1 MINNRTYGID
11 ADVLAYNA
19 RIVAGGN
26 QGLGPVGMRQ
36 VNQFVIGLKKM
47 KLWDLAANIFLLSSN
62 QNAGGGT
69 TVYGLKP
76 NNDGTFLFNS
86 PNRIEWSTNG
96 MNFYA
101 PDIDGFGIN
110 GSCYVECPPLQVYQ
124 GNVTFFAIGRGN
136 TDNNLSRAV
145 YFVNQGS
152 LSDGDRIIR
161 IWVNDAFNNNTEIT
175 YGSAS
180 DTSAN
185 ARVLAGTGFNSV
197 SYTAYYDSTTTNG
210 YLKVYKNGILVTT
223 TATAAM
229 TIPPYDTS
237 QIYPGPIKLKL
248 GGYVYKNDTKLHFFG
263 AFYKTLSD
271 AEHKDLNNLI
281 KRTVGE
287 GLALP

>member
-1 MINNRTYGID
+1 MITNRTYGID

-62 QNAGGGT
+62 QNAGAGT

-76 NNDGTFLFNS
+76 NNDGTFLLTSNGV
-86 PNRIEWSTNG
+86 NKIEWSTNG
-96 MNFYA
+96 INFYTE
-101 PDIDGFGIN
+101 
-110 GSCYVECPPLQVYQ
+110 GSGTAWITCPPLQVY
-124 GNVTFFAIGRGN
+124 RGN
-136 TDNNLSRAV
+136 ISYIGIGKGNGTNKAV
-145 YFVNQGS
+145 YFATQS
-152 LSDGDRIIR
+152 DDSDGERVMR
-161 IWVNDAFNNNTEIT
+161 LWVDALYNSTEIT
-175 YGSAS
+175 YGSAI

-185 ARVLAGTGFNSV
+185 AQVKAGTGFNSV
-197 SYTAYYDSTTTNG
+197 SYTVYYDPATTNG
-210 YLKVYKNGILVTT
+210 YLKVYKNANLVTT

-229 TIPPYDTS
+229 TLPIYNPS
-237 QIYPGPIKLKL
+237 LIYPGPSTLAL
-248 GGYVYKNDTKLHFFG
+248 GGRAYQNDAKVHFFG

-271 AEHKDLNNLI
+271 GEHKDLNDLI

>member
-11 ADVLAYNA
+11 IDVLAYNA

-62 QNAGGGT
+62 QNAGAGT

-76 NNDGTFLFNS
+76 NNDGTFLLTSNGV
-86 PNRIEWSTNG
+86 NKIEWSTNG
-96 MNFYA
+96 INFYTE
-101 PDIDGFGIN
+101 
-110 GSCYVECPPLQVYQ
+110 GSGTAWITCPPLQVY
-124 GNVTFFAIGRGN
+124 RGN
-136 TDNNLSRAV
+136 ISYIGIGKGNGRNQAV
-145 YFVNQGS
+145 YFATQS
-152 LSDGDRIIR
+152 DDSDGERAMR
-161 IWVNDAFNNNTEIT
+161 LWVDALYSSTEIT
-175 YGSAS
+175 YGSAI

-185 ARVLAGTGFNSV
+185 AQVKAGTGFNSV
-197 SYTAYYDSTTTNG
+197 SYTVYYDPATTNG
-210 YLKVYKNGILVTT
+210 YLKVYKNANLVTT

-229 TIPPYDTS
+229 TLPIYNPS
-237 QIYPGPIKLKL
+237 LIYPGPSTLAL
-248 GGYVYKNDTKLHFFG
+248 GGRAYQNDAKVHFFG